1 MVESSLVM
9 TYTGSPTVYVAEG
22 FSTIYFCCAPSA
34 RSTVTL
40 LGPLLLAVVTTVL
53 LPELGDTAD

>member
-1 MVESSLVM
+1 MMESPLVI
-9 TYTGSPTVYVAEG
+9 TYTGSPTVYVVEG
-22 FSTIYFCCAPSA
+22 FSTIYFCCVPSA
-34 RSTVTL
+34 NSTVTA